1 MVKCPDPNCRESLLK
16 EINDKTNT
24 MKKCVS
30 DEMKNV
36 IGSLS
41 SRPKTRTLLVAIG
54 ILVTVGIAA
63 GTWIYAGYSNAQDAQ
78 DERLTIHTHYRETS
92 QQQIHEL
99 NTHIELIERDVSTI
113 ARRTQQ
119 SEDIQ
124 IQMLKILQ
132 KMNSNN
138 NDDDRRH

>member
-1 MVKCPDPNCRESLLK
+1 MKCPDPNCRESLLK

-63 GTWIYAGYSNAQDAQ
+63 GTWIYAGYSNAQDTQ
-78 DERLTIHTHYRETS
+78 NKRLTNHSHQGEEC
-92 QQQIHEL
+92 QKQINLLKIGVAE
-99 NTHIELIERDVSTI
+99 IKKDVSAI
-113 ARRTQQ
+113 DRRTQR

-124 IQMLKILQ
+124 MQMLKILQ